1 MSIDNWLAAIVDI
14 GKQLDT
20 LQQHIAIDRHGFN
33 KLVREAEAAK
43 EKVRQLTAEVGELR
57 VEREQAEQPR
67 PEPMLGMRD
76 WLVNRGDPTWL
87 RHIIGRNWTV
97 GNWRYS
103 YDYYGPHGEGRT
115 HGIQGN
121 EALLISDKWLP
132 IPPRPETPEGY
143 ELRGEVREPK
153 PGEYWIDVSMGG
165 CGVVGSGNPDMSLGL
180 TDMAKFGYRRWI
192 LRKVEPVEQSP
203 PYRKGQLVCMT
214 CLCLSDAIGIVE
226 AVYADRCIVRQL
238 VGPYVFDSRDNPN
251 GSWFLR
257 DLRLA
262 VASDLTPEQWMEV
275 VRAEVGRKRQ

>member
-1 MSIDNWLAAIVDI
+1 MTDELDGIRDRVACLEAAVALLKGEKPADVVSR
-14 GKQLDT
+14 
-20 LQQHIAIDRHGFN
+20 AEFN
-33 KLVREAEAAK
+33 KVVGQRQAAK
-43 EKVRQLTAEVGELR
+43 EKVLQLAVEVQELR
-57 VEREQAEQPR
+57 FNQSKAEEPR
-67 PEPMLGMRD
+67 PEPEHQPGD
-76 WLVNRGDPTWL
+76 WFVSRHDATLTRCITGREWVRCRWEYAYDYFRSDGD
-87 RHIIGRNWTV
+87 GRNCGWT
-97 GNWRYS
+97 
-103 YDYYGPHGEGRT
+103 DF
-115 HGIQGN
+115 
-121 EALLISDKWLP
+121 DDWLP